1 MPVMVSKVTDSKL
14 IIGLIPA
21 LFTLGFYLPQ
31 LFSANLSERLA
42 YKKPFVVLLGTGERL
57 PYLIIA
63 FVIWRWAIP
72 NPTLALVLFFFLLG
86 MAAFS
91 GGYADPAWYDMIAK
105 VIPVDRRG
113 IWSGVGHGLGA
124 LMGIIGAY
132 FVGYILQT
140 FPYPDNF
147 ALLFVL
153 GFVATAISWCGLIL
167 NREPPS
173 SVVKEY
179 IPLTHYLYRLPQI
192 FHRDANYLRFILSRS
207 LIQLGT
213 MASGFY
219 MVYGV
224 QRFAIDG
231 AGVGRLTA
239 LLIGSQAVMN
249 LILGAV
255 GDRHGHKLVLVLAR
269 VRRRLCGPS
278 GGRRTITIVVGIHFH
293 SFGRLSCRRLCL
305 WAKYCL
311 GVLRPQD
318 RPTYIGLTNTLLA
331 PVFALAPLIGGWL
344 ATLMGYQGM
353 FLCAVIIGVLGGLL
367 LMLWV
372 REPRQSVRGS
382 P

>member
-1 MPVMVSKVTDSKL
+1 MRQAIIEQQVQNNLRWNFSVNLWDIMFITLGLSLISRDTVMPVMVSKVTDSKL

-91 GGYADPAWYDMIAK
+91 GGYANPAWYDMIAK

-255 GDRHGHKLVLVLAR
+255 GDRHGHKLVLVLAAFA
-269 VRRRLCGPS
+269 VGCAALLA
-278 GGRRTITIVVGIHFH
+278 VVGR
-293 SFGRLSCRRLCL
+293 SQL
-305 WAKYCL
+305 WLAFTFILL
-311 GVLRPQD
+311 GVYLAAD
-318 RPTYIGLTNTLLA
+318 SVSGLNIVLEFCA
-331 PVFALAPLIGGWL
+331 PR
-344 ATLMGYQGM
+344 T
-353 FLCAVIIGVLGGLL
+353 GLPIL
-367 LMLWV
+367 
-372 REPRQSVRGS
+372 GS
-382 P
+382 PIRCLPRSLHWPR